1 MKAEMTG
8 RERILATIK
17 HQEPDRVPISP
28 RVWAWLVSEYGDDSL
43 TAHLKACP
51 DMDQMFI
58 IRHGTPNYLDN
69 YPDEYDLP
77 EVSVH
82 QTKSMDGELTV
93 IQRTFQTPAG
103 KLSDQTTIPPAGR
116 EFGVSPN
123 PFITEHLIKDRDD
136 FAALEYLLPP
146 INTNFDHLNRAR
158 KEVGERG
165 VILVTVNS
173 SLDYHAGYARD
184 MQDLMMDYYE
194 DRGFFTDL
202 LQIFHR
208 RSLDQIRAAFE
219 GGAEF
224 IFGTWFFNSL
234 SSGWSPKIFEEV
246 FVPQIR
252 EQVDLTHACGG
263 YYDYYDDGNLNDS
276 MELIASAGIDIL
288 ETCTP
293 PPTGDFDLA
302 AAKKSIGDRTTIK
315 GYIDLLHVVKNGT
328 PATIDETVRDTM
340 EIAKPGGGF
349 IIGSSDSFREGTPRE
364 NITAYFQACLK
375 YGRY

>member
-43 TAHLKACP
+43 TNHLKTCP
-51 DMDQMFI
+51 DLDQMYI
-58 IRHGTPNYLDN
+58 ISHGTPNYLDC

-77 EVSVH
+77 EVSVR
-82 QTKSMDGELTV
+82 QTKSMDGQLTV

-103 KLSDQTTIPPAGR
+103 KLSDRTTIPPAGQ

-146 INTNFDHLNRAR
+146 INTNFDHLSRAR

-194 DRGFFTDL
+194 DRNFFKDL

-208 RSLDQIRAAFE
+208 RSLEQIRAAFE

-234 SSGWSPKIFEEV
+234 SSGWSPKIFEEI

-252 EQVDLTHACGG
+252 EQVELTHEYGG
-263 YYDYYDDGNLNDS
+263 YYDYYDDGNIRDS
-276 MELIASAGIDIL
+276 MDLIASTGIDIL

-302 AAKKSIGDRTTIK
+302 AAKKLIGDRTTIK

-328 PATIDETVRDTM
+328 PATIDEAVRKAMD
-340 EIAKPGGGF
+340 IAKPGGGF
-349 IIGSSDSFREGTPRE
+349 IIGSSDSFREGTPRD